1 VHAVSYV
8 YIIIEF
14 FFLLAMRESFS
25 VVLANTGEIR
35 KEYELELQ
43 KVSI

>member
-1 VHAVSYV
+1 MFILLLS
-8 YIIIEF
+8 